1 MFKVSDYVPKVG
13 VEVME
18 YTIKKL
24 AEIAGVSVRTL
35 RYYDEIDLLKPCRIS
50 SSGYRIYGE
59 AEVDLL
65 QQIMFYRTLDM
76 KLEEIGRL
84 LYDSNLDQVVA
95 LENHLKQVKEK
106 INQLS
111 EVVIAVEKTIACQKG
126 EIKMTDMEKFEV
138 FKKQQV
144 EKNEAMYGA
153 EVREKY
159 NDKIVE
165 ASNKQFLNMSKEE
178 YEKMQETEATL
189 LQLLSRVLETG
200 NLESEEAK
208 EVCKLHKQWLGY
220 TWSFYSIEAHKG
232 LAEMYVADERFTA
245 YYEKKAGQGAAEV
258 LRDIIQKYAE

>member
-1 MFKVSDYVPKVG
+1 MFKVRGYMPKIG

-35 RYYDEIDLLKPCRIS
+35 RYYDEINLLKPCRIS

-76 KLEEIGRL
+76 RLEEIGRL
-84 LYDSNLDQVVA
+84 LYDSNFDQVAA
-95 LENHLKQVKEK
+95 LENHLKQLKEK

-111 EVVIAVEKTIACQKG
+111 EVAISVEKTIAYHKG
-126 EIKMTDMEKFEV
+126 EIRMSNIEKFEA

-144 EKNEAMYGA
+144 EKNEATYGA
-153 EVREKY
+153 ELREKY
-159 NDKIVE
+159 TEKVVE
-165 ASNKQFLNMSKEE
+165 TSNKQFLNMSKEE

-189 LQLLSRVLETG
+189 LQLLSKVLETG

-220 TWSFYSIEAHKG
+220 TWSFYSAEAHKG
-232 LAEMYVADERFTA
+232 LAQMYVADERFTA
-245 YYEKKAGQGAAEV
+245 YYEKKAGEGAAEV